1 VWNPLTPELRYRR
14 SEHVNTTPRD
24 LLAHVGRR
32 TIVVAGAMTAA
43 LVLVVTL
50 PGLLGSDVTAALHH
64 LQTARP
70 IWLWLAALGFLGSLA
85 GAALAWRTAL
95 AGIGGRSGP
104 VEAGARYGVGSLVNS
119 VAPARLGD
127 VVRVALF
134 SRTLPGEDRVLRT
147 GGVFAAIGA
156 ARALVLAAML
166 IVGFSLGAL
175 PLWPVAALAGLGG
188 VAVVLAFVTRRRT
201 PHSHVAHLL
210 DAFRALGRE
219 PRRGVR
225 IVAWIVL
232 ATLSRIAAAA
242 GIAAALG
249 IHSPV
254 LAALLIVPVIDL
266 AGTMPLTPGN
276 IGVTSGAVTMALQA
290 HGVGLTEALGAGIA
304 LHAVETAA
312 GLVFGLTGA
321 LLLAQFPTPAS
332 RRIAIA
338 SVGGLAA
345 AALAAGLATT
355 VVIPLV

>member
-1 VWNPLTPELRYRR
+1 MNP
-14 SEHVNTTPRD
+14 SPRA

-32 TIVVAGAMTAA
+32 TIVVAGALTVA
-43 LVLVVTL
+43 LVLVATL
-50 PGLLGSDVTAALHH
+50 PGLLGSDVTAALHQ
-64 LQTARP
+64 LEEAQP
-70 IWLWLAALGFLGSLA
+70 IWLWLAALGFVGSLT
-85 GAALAWRTAL
+85 GSALAWRSALTA
-95 AGIGGRSGP
+95 IGGRSTP
-104 VEAGARYGVGSLVNS
+104 LDSGARYGVGSLVNS

-127 VVRVALF
+127 VVRLGLF
-134 SRTLPGEDRVLRT
+134 SRTLDGDDRVLRA
-147 GGVFAAIGA
+147 GGAFATIGA
-156 ARALVLAAML
+156 ARALVLAALL

-210 DAFRALGRE
+210 DAFRALGRD
-219 PRRGVR
+219 PWRGAR
-225 IVAWIVL
+225 IVALIGL
-232 ATLSRIAAAA
+232 ATLSRLAAAA
-242 GIAAALG
+242 AIAAALG

-254 LAALLIVPVIDL
+254 LAALLIVPVLDL

-276 IGVTSGAVTMALQA
+276 IGVTSGAVAMALQA
-290 HGVGLTEALGAGIA
+290 HGVGLTDALGAGIA

-338 SVGGLAA
+338 SAGGVAA
-345 AALAAGLATT
+345 AALAAGIGATLLL
-355 VVIPLV
+355 PLV